1 VSAQNDASLL
11 RMFILIL
18 GALVL
23 FTVIIVIAANY
34 VGGNG
39 ERTAANDAMRDAAV
53 AERIKPVGQ
62 VATGAATTAEPVV
75 VAAREPAKV
84 YQTVCFACHGT
95 GAAGAPKVGD
105 KAAWGPRFDQ
115 GLDTLLTHATNGK
128 GAMPPRGGNPTVT
141 DEELR
146 GTIIHMLRETG
157 YDAN

>member
-1 VSAQNDASLL
+1 
-11 RMFILIL
+11 MFILIL

-23 FTVIIVIAANY
+23 FTVIIIVAANY
-34 VGGNG
+34 VGGST
-39 ERTAANDAMRDAAV
+39 EQAAASDAMRDAAV

-62 VATGAATTAEPVV
+62 VALGAATTAKPVV

-105 KAAWGPRFDQ
+105 TAAWGPRFDQ
-115 GLDTLLTHATNGK
+115 GLDTLITHATNGK

-146 GTIIHMLRETG
+146 GTIIYMLHESG
-157 YDAN
+157 IEAN